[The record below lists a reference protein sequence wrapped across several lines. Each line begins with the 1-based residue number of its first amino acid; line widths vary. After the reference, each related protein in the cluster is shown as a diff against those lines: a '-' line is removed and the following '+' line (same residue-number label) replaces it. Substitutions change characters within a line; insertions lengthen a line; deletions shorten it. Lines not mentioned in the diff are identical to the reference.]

1 MDWNPAAVGSSSPS
15 ASNYGE
21 STGMVRASPDE
32 MMVSASTGRN
42 VAPPRDPAD
51 FPREHA
57 ATTAGMPLG
66 GRSGQRMREGVV
78 AHQAVGS
85 GAAVTVPSSNH
96 RREGGRDREK
106 TLPAWMASGP
116 AALPDGR
123 QQQLTPVANA
133 PTQTPRSTGLYSS
146 RPQQGAPSKQQA
158 GQNDGDRNSRANLNN
173 RNRNNY
179 DEETHRSSGA
189 GATPDTS
196 TPYVMA
202 RESHN
207 HTPAPRMPTT
217 AAPRPSANPQ
227 SAGRGRGRERTLP
240 AWMTAAEATP
250 PGGLQQQAAP
260 GTTSGGRVPG
270 PTGSFSSC
278 PQQTVQTTAH
288 GRYSIKNTASEA
300 NQTAKAA
307 ATGTFH
313 VGVGQHGNRQ
323 RQRRAPGG
331 QGSSHGMFERL
342 REQYP
347 GSAGVSMAEASR
359 VRPTTHHQSLSTTV
373 AGHGRG
379 LKVRRWVRA
388 GTRDDG
394 APGGLRPYEE
404 GASDSVPRASRPTAS
419 YSFRPGHRT
428 QGAFPNSSGSSR
440 YKAGTNRK
448 GRRAAGIGTHQPE
461 RSASTNPE
469 IGSWHANAERIDG
482 QSPVPAGTVDLN
494 GAPERGLL
502 VADPSSQ
509 HQELATT
516 AGEERGGGQSRPKRG
531 REEEPG
537 MASTGPASRAR
548 GGASGRQP
556 AGLGGLLDVIRRTAS
571 MNLQPPAKKN
581 KVALSKSSPPKNL
594 VATRARFQIVHHHD
608 APKKQQQQL
617 VAHGSKLPT
626 LNSAGEARGTSK
638 SKVSSRVPL
647 AGAAL
652 SSRPS
657 RSTTP
662 KKVVID
668 GNDVALCHWGADGQW
683 SVQGPLLAIQFFE
696 RRGVPCV
703 AFLPRERM
711 AGVSPRDGCNTAF
724 QEARAKGAISEIPRG
739 EKADLF
745 ILKYAIESKVHVVT
759 NKKLSAHAASNEA
772 LAFLGQ
778 TKQDLREYLSHYHVC
793 YTFVRNDF
801 KPDPETPFIRMRLY
815 QAPTG
820 SRVTHAQAKGEGPTK
835 PPAPPPPP
843 PRPPV

>member
-1 MDWNPAAVGSSSPS
+1 MDWTPATVGSSSSS
-15 ASNYGE
+15 AANYGE

-32 MMVSASTGRN
+32 MTVFASTGRN

-57 ATTAGMPLG
+57 ATTAGTPLG
-66 GRSGQRMREGVV
+66 GQSGQRGREGVV
-78 AHQAVGS
+78 ARQAVGS
-85 GAAVTVPSSNH
+85 GAAVTVLSRNH
-96 RREGGRDREK
+96 RPEGGRDGEK
-106 TLPAWMASGP
+106 TLPAWMAAGP
-116 AALPDGR
+116 AALPERR
-123 QQQLTPVANA
+123 QQQATPVANA
-133 PTQTPRSTGLYSS
+133 PTQTPRPTGLYSS
-146 RPQQGAPSKQQA
+146 RPQQGAPSKKQA
-158 GQNDGDRNSRANLNN
+158 GPNDGDRNSRSKISD

-179 DEETHRSSGA
+179 DEEPHRSLGA
-189 GATPDTS
+189 GATPDVS
-196 TPYVMA
+196 TPYAMA
-202 RESHN
+202 RESRN
-207 HTPAPRMPTT
+207 DTPAPRTPIT

-227 SAGRGRGRERTLP
+227 SVGRGRGRERTLP

-250 PGGLQQQAAP
+250 PGGLQQQSAP
-260 GTTSGGRVPG
+260 GTTSAGQVPR
-270 PTGSFSSC
+270 PTGSFSSR
-278 PQQTVQTTAH
+278 PQPTTQTTAH
-288 GRYSIKNTASEA
+288 GRYSIKNTSSED
-300 NQTAKAA
+300 NQTARAA

-313 VGVGQHGNRQ
+313 VGVGRHGNLQ
-323 RQRRAPGG
+323 RQGRAPGG
-331 QGSSHGMFERL
+331 QGSSHGMFETL

-347 GSAGVSMAEASR
+347 GSAGVSMAGSSGA
-359 VRPTTHHQSLSTTV
+359 RPTTHHQSLFTTV
-373 AGHGRG
+373 VGHRRG
-379 LKVRRWVRA
+379 LKVRRWVR
-388 GTRDDG
+388 GETRDDG

-404 GASDSVPRASRPTAS
+404 GASDSLPRASLPTGS
-419 YSFRPGHRT
+419 YSSHPGHRT
-428 QGAFPNSSGSSR
+428 QGAVPNSGGSSR

-482 QSPVPAGTVDLN
+482 QSPVPAGTVGLN

-502 VADPSSQ
+502 MADPSSQ

-516 AGEERGGGQSRPKRG
+516 AGEECGGEQSRPKRG

-537 MASTGPASRAR
+537 MDSTGSASRAR

-556 AGLGGLLDVIRRTAS
+556 SGLGGLLDVIRRTAS

-608 APKKQQQQL
+608 APKQQQQQL
-617 VAHGSKLPT
+617 VAHRSKLPT
-626 LNSAGEARGTSK
+626 LNTAGEARGTSK
-638 SKVSSRVPL
+638 SKGSSRVPL

-668 GNDVALCHWGADGQW
+668 GNDVALCHRGAHGQW
-683 SVQGPLLAIQFFE
+683 SAQGALLAIQFFE

-724 QEARAKGAISEIPRG
+724 QEARAKGAINEIPRG
-739 EKADLF
+739 EKADLS

-759 NKKLSAHAASNEA
+759 NKKLSTHATSNEA

-801 KPDPETPFIRMRLY
+801 KPNPETPFIRMLLN
-815 QAPTG
+815 QAPAG
-820 SRVTHAQAKGEGPTK
+820 SRVTHAKGKGGGPTK

-843 PRPPV
+843 PRSPV

>member
-1 MDWNPAAVGSSSPS
+1 MDWTPAAVGSSSSS
-15 ASNYGE
+15 AANYGE

-51 FPREHA
+51 FPHEHSATA
-57 ATTAGMPLG
+57 AGTPLG
-66 GRSGQRMREGVV
+66 GQSGQRGREGVV
-78 AHQAVGS
+78 AHQGVGS
-85 GAAVTVPSSNH
+85 GAAVAVPSRNH
-96 RREGGRDREK
+96 RPEGGRDREK
-106 TLPAWMASGP
+106 TLPAWMAAGP

-123 QQQLTPVANA
+123 QQQVTPVANA
-133 PTQTPRSTGLYSS
+133 PTQTPRPTGLYSS
-146 RPQQGAPSKQQA
+146 RPQQGAPSKQKA
-158 GQNDGDRNSRANLNN
+158 GPSDGDRNSRANINN

-179 DEETHRSSGA
+179 DEEPHRSVGA
-189 GATPDTS
+189 GATPDMS
-196 TPYVMA
+196 TLYAMA
-202 RESHN
+202 RESRN
-207 HTPAPRMPTT
+207 HTPAPRTPTT
-217 AAPRPSANPQ
+217 AAPRPSANPR

-250 PGGLQQQAAP
+250 PGGLQQQSAP
-260 GTTSGGRVPG
+260 GTTSGGRVPE

-278 PQQTVQTTAH
+278 PQQTTQTTAH
-288 GRYSIKNTASEA
+288 GRYSVKNTSSED

-313 VGVGQHGNRQ
+313 VGVGHHGNPQ

-331 QGSSHGMFERL
+331 QGISHGIFETL

-347 GSAGVSMAEASR
+347 GSAGVSMAGASGA
-359 VRPTTHHQSLSTTV
+359 RPTTHHQSLSSTV

-379 LKVRRWVRA
+379 LKVRRWVRG

-394 APGGLRPYEE
+394 TPGGLRPYEE
-404 GASDSVPRASRPTAS
+404 GPFDSVPRASRPTGS
-419 YSFRPGHRT
+419 YSSRPGHRT
-428 QGAFPNSSGSSR
+428 QGALPNSCGSSR

-448 GRRAAGIGTHQPE
+448 GRRAAGIGTRRPE

-469 IGSWHANAERIDG
+469 IGSWHTNAERIDG

-537 MASTGPASRAR
+537 MASTGSVSRAR
-548 GGASGRQP
+548 GGESGRQP

-581 KVALSKSSPPKNL
+581 KVALSKSSPPKFSASVPRTALSLQNL

-608 APKKQQQQL
+608 APKQQQQL
-617 VAHGSKLPT
+617 VAHRSKLPT
-626 LNSAGEARGTSK
+626 LNTAGEARRTSK
-638 SKVSSRVPL
+638 SKGSSRAPL

-668 GNDVALCHWGADGQW
+668 GNDVALCHRGADGQW
-683 SVQGPLLAIQFFE
+683 SAQGPLLAIQFFE
-696 RRGVPCV
+696 QRGVPCV

-739 EKADLF
+739 EKGDLF

-759 NKKLSAHAASNEA
+759 NKRLSTHAASNET
-772 LAFLGQ
+772 LG
-778 TKQDLREYLSHYHVC
+778 
-793 YTFVRNDF
+793 
-801 KPDPETPFIRMRLY
+801 
-815 QAPTG
+815 G
-820 SRVTHAQAKGEGPTK
+820 
-835 PPAPPPPP
+835 
-843 PRPPV
+843 

>member
-1 MDWNPAAVGSSSPS
+1 MDWTPAAVGSSSSS
-15 ASNYGE
+15 AANYGE

-32 MMVSASTGRN
+32 MVVSASTGRN
-42 VAPPRDPAD
+42 VAPPRDPAG
-51 FPREHA
+51 FSREHA
-57 ATTAGMPLG
+57 ATTAGTPLG
-66 GRSGQRMREGVV
+66 GQSEQRGREVVV
-78 AHQAVGS
+78 AHQAVGP
-85 GAAVTVPSSNH
+85 GAAVKVPSRNH

-106 TLPAWMASGP
+106 ALPAWMAAGQ

-123 QQQLTPVANA
+123 QQQVTPVANA
-133 PTQTPRSTGLYSS
+133 SRQTPRPTGLYSS

-158 GQNDGDRNSRANLNN
+158 GPNDGDRNSRANINS

-179 DEETHRSSGA
+179 DEEPHRSLVA
-189 GATPDTS
+189 GATPDMS
-196 TPYVMA
+196 TLYSTA
-202 RESHN
+202 RESRS
-207 HTPAPRMPTT
+207 HTPTPRTPTT

-240 AWMTAAEATP
+240 AWMTAAEATS
-250 PGGLQQQAAP
+250 PGGLQQQSAP
-260 GTTSGGRVPG
+260 GATSAGRVPE
-270 PTGSFSSC
+270 PTGSLSSC
-278 PQQTVQTTAH
+278 PQQTTQTTAH
-288 GRYSIKNTASEA
+288 GRYSIKNTSSED

-313 VGVGQHGNRQ
+313 VGVGQHGNPQ

-331 QGSSHGMFERL
+331 QRSSHGMFETL

-347 GSAGVSMAEASR
+347 GSAGASMAGASGA
-359 VRPTTHHQSLSTTV
+359 RPTIHHQSLSTTV

-379 LKVRRWVRA
+379 LKVRRWVRG

-404 GASDSVPRASRPTAS
+404 GASGSVTRASRPTGS
-419 YSFRPGHRT
+419 YSSRPVHRT

-448 GRRAAGIGTHQPE
+448 GRRAAGIGTRQPE
-461 RSASTNPE
+461 RLANPQ

-482 QSPVPAGTVDLN
+482 QSRVPAGTVGLN

-516 AGEERGGGQSRPKRG
+516 AGEERGVGQSRPKRG

-537 MASTGPASRAR
+537 MASTGSASRAR

-556 AGLGGLLDVIRRTAS
+556 AGLGGLLDVMRRTAS

-608 APKKQQQQL
+608 TPKQQQL
-617 VAHGSKLPT
+617 VAHRSKLPT
-626 LNSAGEARGTSK
+626 LNTGGEARGTSK
-638 SKVSSRVPL
+638 SKGSSWAPL

-662 KKVVID
+662 KQVVID
-668 GNDVALCHWGADGQW
+668 GNDVALCHRGADGQW
-683 SVQGPLLAIQFFE
+683 SAQGPLLAIQFFE

-711 AGVSPRDGCNTAF
+711 AGVSPQDGCNTAL
-724 QEARAKGAISEIPRG
+724 QEARAKGAISVNPRG
-739 EKADLF
+739 EKADLS

-759 NKKLSAHAASNEA
+759 NKQLSTHAASNDA

-801 KPDPETPFIRMRLY
+801 EPDPETPFIRMLLN
-815 QAPTG
+815 QAPAG
-820 SRVTHAQAKGEGPTK
+820 SRVTHAKAKGGGPTK

-843 PRPPV
+843 LPPPV